1 MSNYGDDRE
10 AKEGTILRIILI
22 IAAIVVI
29 FILIGAIFGEG
40 PVLILRLIFQ
50 LLGAFR

>member
-1 MSNYGDDRE
+1 MSNYGDGRE
-10 AKEGTILRIILI
+10 GKEGKILRGILI
-22 IAAIVVI
+22 VAAIVVI

-50 LLGAFR
+50 LLGALR